1 MEKLNK
7 VIEQYGRWGNLS
19 IYTERIEAHINSDF
33 SHALENAKG
42 LLEPIV
48 KGILKLSGLAIDPSI
63 SINAVLKKVFIAIG
77 YAGDSLV
84 VQISGSLYNIGNQLG
99 EFEMGEYSYSASEIL
114 YNVDYQAYET
124 EQKAFTAG
132 ESLQE

>member
-1 MEKLNK
+1 
-7 VIEQYGRWGNLS
+7 
-19 IYTERIEAHINSDF
+19 
-33 SHALENAKG
+33 
-42 LLEPIV
+42 
-48 KGILKLSGLAIDPSI
+48 
-63 SINAVLKKVFIAIG
+63 LKKVFIAIG